1 MIKKLQDNLQ
11 VAGFHHQL
19 EAKPTST
26 DYPEFEVKRPI
37 IHRLKDQLKLGSNGG
52 GDDNQ
57 QSVSNRDYKQFSVER
72 PVIRR
77 LQSSLK
83 IAPGSMEPN
92 HSLSQ
97 DTYRDHHPS
106 RPKRHLL
113 PDNLTSHGDMEK
125 TSHNHDDFRQFSVE
139 RPIIKK
145 LQDNLSIAN
154 QAKFDTQPT
163 TSDYAEHA
171 DYTKPIRKKYFFL

>member
-1 MIKKLQDNLQ
+1 VIKKLQDNLQ
-11 VAGFHHQL
+11 VAGLHHQL
-19 EAKPTST
+19 EAKPTLRT

-37 IHRLKDQLKLGSNGG
+37 IHRLKDQLQLTSNG
-52 GDDNQ
+52 DDYNQ
-57 QSVSNRDYKQFSVER
+57 QSVSNRDYRQFSVER

-92 HSLSQ
+92 QSLSQ
-97 DTYRDHHPS
+97 DTYREMPVS

-113 PDNLTSHGDMEK
+113 PDNLTSQGEMAK
-125 TSHNHDDFRQFSVE
+125 TGHNHDDYRQFKVE

-145 LQDNLSIAN
+145 LQDNLTIGN

-171 DYTKPIRKKYFFL
+171 DYSKPIRKK